1 MMRSQMKGRESRMKD
16 AKGSYMYEI
25 IRGAIDAFDE
35 CMNDYLFVYAVR
47 EDLYH
52 ISPKATKRFSIEKS
66 EFTDALE
73 EHAKFVYPDDLQML
87 MNDLAQLVAGIKTE
101 HNLVYRWLDKNHKP
115 IWINCRARIIL
126 GEDEKPQFL
135 VGCINEIG
143 TKPLADNVSGLLESI
158 AIKDKLNEFH
168 KLTPNGFVLRVGID
182 DFKSINE
189 KFGIEYGDY
198 VLRGVAEC
206 IVDSVSEGQNVYRV
220 VADEFM
226 VMDMNGAT
234 EEEAQ
239 KLYRKIRNRVDKFI
253 KMDNY
258 KAVYTISGGIVLG
271 NSIDKMEYNE
281 VMKISQFALTT
292 AKNRGK
298 NQAYCFD
305 ASDYK
310 AFIRERELLEQLRK
324 SVSDGFRGFE
334 LFFQPIVLVGQ
345 KVPFMA
351 ESLLRFK
358 TTEGENISPVEFI
371 PILEESGL
379 IIPVG
384 KWIIDRALSMCAE
397 CQKTN
402 PNFKISV
409 NLSYVQ
415 ILKSDVCE
423 EIEHWIEFYNLKP
436 ESLMVELTESGYVD
450 DNSPAVKRM
459 WDRLRK
465 HGVMIALDDFG
476 TGYSNFQLISSM
488 VPNVVKL
495 DRSFTVKA
503 LQNAFEHQLM
513 DHIIQLVHSVN
524 LKICV
529 EGVETQTE
537 LEEIEKLSA
546 DCIQGYFYGRPCGRR
561 DFLKKFIQ
569 KAE

>member
-1 MMRSQMKGRESRMKD
+1 MKGRESRMKD
-16 AKGSYMYEI
+16 TKGSYMYEI

-35 CMNDYLFVYAVR
+35 CMNDYLFIYAVR

-101 HNLVYRWLDKNHKP
+101 HNLVYRWLDKNRKP

-298 NQAYCFD
+298 NQTYCFD

-423 EIEHWIEFYNLKP
+423 EIEHWIGFYNLKP
-436 ESLMVELTESGYVD
+436 VSLMVELTESGYVD
-450 DNSPAVKRM
+450 DNSSAVKRM

-513 DHIIQLVHSVN
+513 DHIIQLVQSVN

-546 DCIQGYFYGRPCGRR
+546 DCIQGYFYGRPCCRR

>member
-1 MMRSQMKGRESRMKD
+1 MKET
-16 AKGSYMYEI
+16 KGSYVYEI

-35 CMNDYLFVYAVR
+35 CMNDYLFIYAVR
-47 EDLYH
+47 EDLYY
-52 ISPKATKRFSIEKS
+52 ISPKATKRFSIEKP

-73 EHAKFVYPDDLQML
+73 EHAKFVYPEDLQML
-87 MNDLAQLVAGIKTE
+87 MDDLAQLVAGVKTE
-101 HNLVYRWLDKNHKP
+101 HNLVYRWLDRNRKP
-115 IWINCRARIIL
+115 VWINCRARIIL
-126 GEDEKPQFL
+126 DADKKAQFL

-168 KLTPNGFVLRVGID
+168 KHDPNGFVLRVGID

-198 VLRGVAEC
+198 ILRGVAEC
-206 IVDSVSEGQNVYRV
+206 IVDSASEGQKVYRV

-226 VMDMNGAT
+226 IMDMNGAT

-271 NSIDKMEYNE
+271 DSMDKMEYNE

-298 NQAYCFD
+298 NQTYCFD
-305 ASDYK
+305 EADYK
-310 AFIRERELLEQLRK
+310 AFLRERELLEQLRK
-324 SVSDGFRGFE
+324 SVADGFRGFE
-334 LFFQPIVLVGQ
+334 LFFQPIVRVGQ

-358 TTEGENISPVEFI
+358 TTEGEMVSPIEFI

-384 KWIIDRALSMCAE
+384 KWVIDRALSMCAE

-402 PNFKISV
+402 PDFKISV

-423 EIEHWIEFYNLKP
+423 EIEHWVEFYNLKP

-450 DNSPAVKRM
+450 DNSLAVKHM
-459 WDRLRK
+459 WDRLREY
-465 HGVMIALDDFG
+465 GVMIALDDFG

-495 DRSFTVKA
+495 DRSFTSKA

-513 DHIIQLVHSVN
+513 DHIIQLVHSVD

-529 EGVETQTE
+529 EGVETKAE
-537 LEEIEKLSA
+537 LDEIEKLSA
-546 DCIQGYFYGRPCGRR
+546 DCIQGYFYGRPCARR
-561 DFLKKFIQ
+561 EFLKTFID
-569 KAE
+569 KE

>member
-1 MMRSQMKGRESRMKD
+1 MKET
-16 AKGSYMYEI
+16 KGSYMYEI

-35 CMNDYLFVYAVR
+35 CMNDYLFIYAVR
-47 EDLYH
+47 EDLYY
-52 ISPKATKRFSIEKS
+52 ISPKETKRFSIEKP

-73 EHAKFVYPDDLQML
+73 EHAKFVYPEDLQML
-87 MNDLAQLVAGIKTE
+87 MDDLAQLVAGVKTE
-101 HNLVYRWLDKNHKP
+101 HNLVYRWLDRNRKP
-115 IWINCRARIIL
+115 VWINCRARIIL
-126 GEDEKPQFL
+126 DADKKAQFL

-168 KLTPNGFVLRVGID
+168 KHDPNGFVLRVGID

-226 VMDMNGAT
+226 IMDMNGAT

-271 NSIDKMEYNE
+271 DSMDKMEYNE
-281 VMKISQFALTT
+281 VMKISQFALTI

-298 NQAYCFD
+298 NQTYCFD
-305 ASDYK
+305 EADYK
-310 AFIRERELLEQLRK
+310 AFLREREVLEQLRK
-324 SVSDGFRGFE
+324 SVADGFRGFE
-334 LFFQPIVLVGQ
+334 LFFQPIVRVGQ

-358 TTEGENISPVEFI
+358 TTDGEMISPVEFI

-384 KWIIDRALSMCAE
+384 KWVIDRALSMCAE

-402 PNFKISV
+402 PDFKISV

-423 EIEHWIEFYNLKP
+423 EIEHWVEFYNLKP

-450 DNSPAVKRM
+450 DNSLAVKHM
-459 WDRLRK
+459 WARLREY
-465 HGVMIALDDFG
+465 GVMIALDDFG

-495 DRSFTVKA
+495 DRSFTSKA

-513 DHIIQLVHSVN
+513 DHIIQLVHSVD

-529 EGVETQTE
+529 EGVETKAE
-537 LEEIEKLSA
+537 LDEIEKLSA
-546 DCIQGYFYGRPCGRR
+546 DCIQGYFYGRPSARR
-561 DFLKKFIQ
+561 EFLKTFID
-569 KAE
+569 KE

>member
-1 MMRSQMKGRESRMKD
+1 MKEMKD
-16 AKGSYMYEI
+16 SYMYEI

-35 CMNDYLFVYAVR
+35 CMNDYLFIYAVR
-47 EDLYH
+47 EDLYY
-52 ISPKATKRFSIEKS
+52 ISPKATKRFSIEKP

-73 EHAKFVYPDDLQML
+73 EHAKFVYPEDLQML
-87 MNDLAQLVAGIKTE
+87 MDDLAQLVAGVKTE
-101 HNLVYRWLDKNHKP
+101 HNLVYRWLDRNRKP
-115 IWINCRARIIL
+115 VWINCRARIIL
-126 GEDEKPQFL
+126 DADKKAQFL

-168 KLTPNGFVLRVGID
+168 KHSPNGFVLRVGID

-206 IVDSVSEGQNVYRV
+206 IVDSVSESQNVYRV

-226 VMDMNGAT
+226 IMDMNGAT

-271 NSIDKMEYNE
+271 DSMDKMGYNE
-281 VMKISQFALTT
+281 VMKISQFALTI

-298 NQAYCFD
+298 NQTYCFD
-305 ASDYK
+305 EADYE
-310 AFIRERELLEQLRK
+310 AFLRERELLEQLRK
-324 SVSDGFRGFE
+324 SVADGFRGFE
-334 LFFQPIVLVGQ
+334 LFFQPIVRVGQ

-358 TTEGENISPVEFI
+358 TTDGEMISPVEFI

-384 KWIIDRALSMCAE
+384 KWVIDRALSMCAE

-402 PNFKISV
+402 PDFKISV
-409 NLSYVQ
+409 NLSYIQ

-423 EIEHWIEFYNLKP
+423 EIEHWVEFYNLKP

-450 DNSPAVKRM
+450 DNSLAVKHM
-459 WDRLRK
+459 WARLREY
-465 HGVMIALDDFG
+465 GVMIALDDFG

-495 DRSFTVKA
+495 DRSFTSKA

-513 DHIIQLVHSVN
+513 DHIIQLVHSVD

-529 EGVETQTE
+529 EGVETKAE
-537 LEEIEKLSA
+537 LDEIEKLSA
-546 DCIQGYFYGRPCGRR
+546 DCIQGYFYGRPCARR
-561 DFLKKFIQ
+561 EFLKTLIDK
-569 KAE
+569 E

>member
-1 MMRSQMKGRESRMKD
+1 MKGRESRMKD
-16 AKGSYMYEI
+16 TKGSYMYEI

-35 CMNDYLFVYAVR
+35 CMNDYLFIYAVR

-101 HNLVYRWLDKNHKP
+101 HNLVYRWLDKNRKP

-423 EIEHWIEFYNLKP
+423 EIEHWIGFYNLKP
-436 ESLMVELTESGYVD
+436 VSLMVELTESGYVD
-450 DNSPAVKRM
+450 DNSSAVKRM

-546 DCIQGYFYGRPCGRR
+546 DCIQGYFYGRPCCRR

>member
-1 MMRSQMKGRESRMKD
+1 MKGRESRMKD
-16 AKGSYMYEI
+16 TKGSYMYEI

-35 CMNDYLFVYAVR
+35 CMNDYLFIYAVR

-101 HNLVYRWLDKNHKP
+101 HNLVYRWLDKNRKP

-298 NQAYCFD
+298 NQTYCFD

-423 EIEHWIEFYNLKP
+423 EIEHWIGFYNLKP
-436 ESLMVELTESGYVD
+436 VSLMVELTESGYVD
-450 DNSPAVKRM
+450 DNSSAVKRM

-488 VPNVVKL
+488 VQNVVKL

-546 DCIQGYFYGRPCGRR
+546 DCIQGYFYGRPCCRR

>member
-1 MMRSQMKGRESRMKD
+1 MKET
-16 AKGSYMYEI
+16 KGSYMYEI
-25 IRGAIDAFDE
+25 IQGAIDAFDE
-35 CMNDYLFVYAVR
+35 CMNDYLFIYAVR
-47 EDLYH
+47 EDLYY
-52 ISPKATKRFSIEKS
+52 ISPKATKRFSIEKP

-73 EHAKFVYPDDLQML
+73 EHAKFVYPEDLQML
-87 MNDLAQLVAGIKTE
+87 MDDLAQLVAGVKTE
-101 HNLVYRWLDKNHKP
+101 HNLVYRWLDRNRKP
-115 IWINCRARIIL
+115 VWINCRARIIL
-126 GEDEKPQFL
+126 DADKKAQFL

-168 KLTPNGFVLRVGID
+168 KHSPNGFVLRVGID

-226 VMDMNGAT
+226 IMDMNGAT

-271 NSIDKMEYNE
+271 DSMDKMGYNE
-281 VMKISQFALTT
+281 VMKISQFALTI

-298 NQAYCFD
+298 NQTYCFD
-305 ASDYK
+305 EADYE
-310 AFIRERELLEQLRK
+310 AFLREREVLEQLRK
-324 SVSDGFRGFE
+324 SVADGFRGFE
-334 LFFQPIVLVGQ
+334 LFFQPIVRVGQ

-358 TTEGENISPVEFI
+358 TTDGEMISPVEFI

-384 KWIIDRALSMCAE
+384 KWVIDRALSMCAE

-402 PNFKISV
+402 PDFKISV

-423 EIEHWIEFYNLKP
+423 EIEHWVEFYNLKP

-450 DNSPAVKRM
+450 DNSLAVKHM
-459 WDRLRK
+459 WARLREY
-465 HGVMIALDDFG
+465 GVMIALDDFG

-495 DRSFTVKA
+495 DRSFTSKA
-503 LQNAFEHQLM
+503 LLNAFERQLM
-513 DHIIQLVHSVN
+513 DHIIQLVHSVD

-529 EGVETQTE
+529 EGVETKAE
-537 LEEIEKLSA
+537 LDEIEKLSA
-546 DCIQGYFYGRPCGRR
+546 DCIQGYFYGRPCARR
-561 DFLKKFIQ
+561 EFLKTFID
-569 KAE
+569 KE

>member
-1 MMRSQMKGRESRMKD
+1 MKET
-16 AKGSYMYEI
+16 KGSYVYEI

-35 CMNDYLFVYAVR
+35 CMNDYLFIYAVR
-47 EDLYH
+47 EDLYY
-52 ISPKATKRFSIEKS
+52 ISPKATKRFSIEKP

-73 EHAKFVYPDDLQML
+73 EHAKFVYPEDLQML
-87 MNDLAQLVAGIKTE
+87 MDDLAQLVAGVKTE
-101 HNLVYRWLDKNHKP
+101 HNLVYRWLDRNRKP
-115 IWINCRARIIL
+115 VWINCRARIIL
-126 GEDEKPQFL
+126 DADKKAQFL

-168 KLTPNGFVLRVGID
+168 KHDPNGFVLRVGID

-198 VLRGVAEC
+198 ILRGVAEC
-206 IVDSVSEGQNVYRV
+206 IVDSASEGQKVYRV

-226 VMDMNGAT
+226 IMDMNGAT

-271 NSIDKMEYNE
+271 DSMDKMGYNE
-281 VMKISQFALTT
+281 VMKISQFALTI

-298 NQAYCFD
+298 NQTYCFD
-305 ASDYK
+305 EADYK
-310 AFIRERELLEQLRK
+310 AFLREREVLEQLRK
-324 SVSDGFRGFE
+324 SVADGFRGFE
-334 LFFQPIVLVGQ
+334 LFFQPIVRVGQ

-358 TTEGENISPVEFI
+358 TTDGEMISPVEFI

-384 KWIIDRALSMCAE
+384 KWVIDRALSMCAE

-402 PNFKISV
+402 PDFKISV

-423 EIEHWIEFYNLKP
+423 EIEHWVEFYNLKP

-450 DNSPAVKRM
+450 DNSLAVKHM
-459 WDRLRK
+459 WARLREY
-465 HGVMIALDDFG
+465 GVMIALDDFG

-495 DRSFTVKA
+495 DRSFTSKA

-513 DHIIQLVHSVN
+513 DHIIQLVHSVD

-529 EGVETQTE
+529 EGVETKAE
-537 LEEIEKLSA
+537 LDEIEKLSA
-546 DCIQGYFYGRPCGRR
+546 DCIQGYFYGRPCARR
-561 DFLKKFIQ
+561 EFLKTFID
-569 KAE
+569 KE

>member
-1 MMRSQMKGRESRMKD
+1 MKET
-16 AKGSYMYEI
+16 KGSYMYEI

-35 CMNDYLFVYAVR
+35 CMNDYLFIYAVR
-47 EDLYH
+47 EDLYY
-52 ISPKATKRFSIEKS
+52 ISPKATKRFSIEKP

-73 EHAKFVYPDDLQML
+73 EHAKFVYPEDLQML
-87 MNDLAQLVAGIKTE
+87 MDDLAQLVAGVKTE
-101 HNLVYRWLDKNHKP
+101 HNLVYRWLDRNRKP
-115 IWINCRARIIL
+115 VWINCRARIIL
-126 GEDEKPQFL
+126 DADKKAQFL

-168 KLTPNGFVLRVGID
+168 KHDPNGFVLRVGID

-198 VLRGVAEC
+198 ILRGVAEC
-206 IVDSVSEGQNVYRV
+206 IVDSASEGQKVYRV

-226 VMDMNGAT
+226 IMDMNGAT

-271 NSIDKMEYNE
+271 DSMDKMEYNE

-298 NQAYCFD
+298 NQTYCFD
-305 ASDYK
+305 EADYK
-310 AFIRERELLEQLRK
+310 AFLRERELLEQLRK
-324 SVSDGFRGFE
+324 SVADGFRGFE
-334 LFFQPIVLVGQ
+334 LFFQPIVRVGQ

-358 TTEGENISPVEFI
+358 TTEGEMVSPIEFI

-384 KWIIDRALSMCAE
+384 KWVIDRALSMCAE

-402 PNFKISV
+402 PDFKISV

-423 EIEHWIEFYNLKP
+423 EIEHWVEFYNLKP

-450 DNSPAVKRM
+450 DNSLAVKHM
-459 WDRLRK
+459 WARLREY
-465 HGVMIALDDFG
+465 GVMIALDDFG

-495 DRSFTVKA
+495 DRSFTSKA

-513 DHIIQLVHSVN
+513 DHIIQLVHSVD

-529 EGVETQTE
+529 EGVETKAE
-537 LEEIEKLSA
+537 LDEIEKLSA
-546 DCIQGYFYGRPCGRR
+546 DCIQGYFYGRPCARR
-561 DFLKKFIQ
+561 EFLKTFID
-569 KAE
+569 KE

>member
-1 MMRSQMKGRESRMKD
+1 
-16 AKGSYMYEI
+16 
-25 IRGAIDAFDE
+25 
-35 CMNDYLFVYAVR
+35 
-47 EDLYH
+47 
-52 ISPKATKRFSIEKS
+52 
-66 EFTDALE
+66 
-73 EHAKFVYPDDLQML
+73 
-87 MNDLAQLVAGIKTE
+87 
-101 HNLVYRWLDKNHKP
+101 
-115 IWINCRARIIL
+115 
-126 GEDEKPQFL
+126 
-135 VGCINEIG
+135 
-143 TKPLADNVSGLLESI
+143 
-158 AIKDKLNEFH
+158 
-168 KLTPNGFVLRVGID
+168 
-182 DFKSINE
+182 
-189 KFGIEYGDY
+189 
-198 VLRGVAEC
+198 
-206 IVDSVSEGQNVYRV
+206 
-220 VADEFM
+220 
-226 VMDMNGAT
+226 
-234 EEEAQ
+234 
-239 KLYRKIRNRVDKFI
+239 
-253 KMDNY
+253 
-258 KAVYTISGGIVLG
+258 
-271 NSIDKMEYNE
+271 
-281 VMKISQFALTT
+281 
-292 AKNRGK
+292 
-298 NQAYCFD
+298 
-305 ASDYK
+305 
-310 AFIRERELLEQLRK
+310 
-324 SVSDGFRGFE
+324 
-334 LFFQPIVLVGQ
+334 
-345 KVPFMA
+345 MA

-423 EIEHWIEFYNLKP
+423 EIEHWIGFYNLKP
-436 ESLMVELTESGYVD
+436 VSLMVELTESGYVD
-450 DNSPAVKRM
+450 DNSSAVKRM

-546 DCIQGYFYGRPCGRR
+546 DCIQGYFYGRPCCRR

>member
-1 MMRSQMKGRESRMKD
+1 MKD
-16 AKGSYMYEI
+16 TKGSYMYEI

-561 DFLKKFIQ
+561 DFLKKIIQ

>member
-1 MMRSQMKGRESRMKD
+1 MKET
-16 AKGSYMYEI
+16 KGSYMYEI

-35 CMNDYLFVYAVR
+35 CMNDYLFIYAVR
-47 EDLYH
+47 EDLYY
-52 ISPKATKRFSIEKS
+52 ISPKATKRFSIEKP

-73 EHAKFVYPDDLQML
+73 EHAKFVYPEDLQML
-87 MNDLAQLVAGIKTE
+87 MDDLAQLVAGVKTE
-101 HNLVYRWLDKNHKP
+101 HNLVYRWLDRNRKP
-115 IWINCRARIIL
+115 VWINCRARIIL
-126 GEDEKPQFL
+126 DEDKKPQFL

-168 KLTPNGFVLRVGID
+168 KHSPNGFVLRVGID

-226 VMDMNGAT
+226 IMDMNGAT

-271 NSIDKMEYNE
+271 DSMDEMGYNE
-281 VMKISQFALTT
+281 VMKISQFALTI

-298 NQAYCFD
+298 NQTYCFD
-305 ASDYK
+305 EADYE
-310 AFIRERELLEQLRK
+310 AFLREREVLEQLRK
-324 SVSDGFRGFE
+324 SVADGFRGFE
-334 LFFQPIVLVGQ
+334 LFFQPIVRVGQ

-358 TTEGENISPVEFI
+358 TTDGEMISPVEFI

-384 KWIIDRALSMCAE
+384 KWVIDRALSMCAE

-402 PNFKISV
+402 PDFKISV

-423 EIEHWIEFYNLKP
+423 EIEHWVEFYNLKP

-450 DNSPAVKRM
+450 DNSLAVKHM
-459 WDRLRK
+459 WARLREY
-465 HGVMIALDDFG
+465 GVMIALDDFG

-495 DRSFTVKA
+495 DRSFTSKA
-503 LQNAFEHQLM
+503 LLNAFERQLM
-513 DHIIQLVHSVN
+513 DHIIQLVHSVD

-529 EGVETQTE
+529 EGVETKAE
-537 LEEIEKLSA
+537 LDEIEKLSA
-546 DCIQGYFYGRPCGRR
+546 DCIQGYFYGRPCARR
-561 DFLKKFIQ
+561 EFLKTFID
-569 KAE
+569 KE

>member
-1 MMRSQMKGRESRMKD
+1 MKET
-16 AKGSYMYEI
+16 KGSYMYEI

-35 CMNDYLFVYAVR
+35 CMNDYLFIYAVR
-47 EDLYH
+47 EDLYY
-52 ISPKATKRFSIEKS
+52 ISPKATKRFSIEKP

-73 EHAKFVYPDDLQML
+73 EHAKFVYPEDLQML
-87 MNDLAQLVAGIKTE
+87 MDDLAQLVAGVKTE
-101 HNLVYRWLDKNHKP
+101 HNLVYRWLDRNRKP
-115 IWINCRARIIL
+115 VWINCRARIIL
-126 GEDEKPQFL
+126 DADKKAQFL

-168 KLTPNGFVLRVGID
+168 KHDPNGFVLRVGID

-198 VLRGVAEC
+198 ILRGVAEC
-206 IVDSVSEGQNVYRV
+206 IVDSASEGQKVYRV

-226 VMDMNGAT
+226 IMDMNGAT
-234 EEEAQ
+234 EEDAH
-239 KLYRKIRNRVDKFI
+239 KLYCKIRNRVDKFI

-271 NSIDKMEYNE
+271 DSMDKMGYNE
-281 VMKISQFALTT
+281 VMKISQFALTI

-298 NQAYCFD
+298 NQTYCFD
-305 ASDYK
+305 EADYK
-310 AFIRERELLEQLRK
+310 AFLREREVLEQLRK
-324 SVSDGFRGFE
+324 SVADGFRGFE
-334 LFFQPIVLVGQ
+334 LFFQPIVRVGQ

-358 TTEGENISPVEFI
+358 TTDGEMVSPIEFI

-384 KWIIDRALSMCAE
+384 KWVIDRALSMCAE

-402 PNFKISV
+402 PDFKISV

-423 EIEHWIEFYNLKP
+423 EIEHWVEFYNLKP

-450 DNSPAVKRM
+450 DNSLAVKHM
-459 WDRLRK
+459 WDRLREY
-465 HGVMIALDDFG
+465 GVMIALDDFG

-495 DRSFTVKA
+495 DRSFTSKA

-513 DHIIQLVHSVN
+513 DHIIQLVHSVD

-529 EGVETQTE
+529 EGVETKAE
-537 LEEIEKLSA
+537 LDEIEKLSA
-546 DCIQGYFYGRPCGRR
+546 DCIQGYFYGRPCARR
-561 DFLKKFIQ
+561 EFLKTFID
-569 KAE
+569 KE

>member
-1 MMRSQMKGRESRMKD
+1 MKET
-16 AKGSYMYEI
+16 KGSYMYEI

-35 CMNDYLFVYAVR
+35 CMNDYLFIYAVR
-47 EDLYH
+47 EDLYY
-52 ISPKATKRFSIEKS
+52 ISPKATKRFSIEKP

-73 EHAKFVYPDDLQML
+73 EHAKFVYPEDLQML
-87 MNDLAQLVAGIKTE
+87 MDDLAQLVAGVKTE
-101 HNLVYRWLDKNHKP
+101 HNLVYRWLDRNRKP
-115 IWINCRARIIL
+115 VWINCRARIIL
-126 GEDEKPQFL
+126 DADKKAQFL

-168 KLTPNGFVLRVGID
+168 KHDPNGFVLRVGID

-198 VLRGVAEC
+198 ILRGVAEC
-206 IVDSVSEGQNVYRV
+206 IVDSASEGQKVYRV

-226 VMDMNGAT
+226 IMDMNGAT

-271 NSIDKMEYNE
+271 DSMDKMGYNE

-298 NQAYCFD
+298 NQTYCFD
-305 ASDYK
+305 EADYK
-310 AFIRERELLEQLRK
+310 AFLREREVLEQLRK
-324 SVSDGFRGFE
+324 SVADGFRGFE
-334 LFFQPIVLVGQ
+334 LFFQPIVRVGQ

-358 TTEGENISPVEFI
+358 TTDGEMISPVEFI

-384 KWIIDRALSMCAE
+384 KWVIDRALSMCAE

-402 PNFKISV
+402 PDFKISV

-423 EIEHWIEFYNLKP
+423 EIEHWVEFYNLKP

-450 DNSPAVKRM
+450 DNSLAVKHM
-459 WDRLRK
+459 WARLREY
-465 HGVMIALDDFG
+465 GVMIALDDFG

-495 DRSFTVKA
+495 DRSFTSKA

-513 DHIIQLVHSVN
+513 DHIIQLVHSVD

-529 EGVETQTE
+529 EGVETKAE
-537 LEEIEKLSA
+537 LDEIEKLSA
-546 DCIQGYFYGRPCGRR
+546 DCIQGYFYGRPSARR
-561 DFLKKFIQ
+561 EFLKTFID
-569 KAE
+569 KE